1 MRDIFE
7 NKILKFKHFFSY
19 KPLFQTY
26 FTRSHSYFPYLKSK
40 DNTFVFFIL
49 VHFHLMF
56 KTFFRFI
63 CWINIQV
70 IYGVGGGGGQPFTT
84 PLVGPFVITHSAL
97 YYYEGFFSIL

>member
-7 NKILKFKHFFSY
+7 NKILKFKDFFFLISH
-19 KPLFQTY
+19 Y
-26 FTRSHSYFPYLKSK
+26 FRHISLVVTVTSVILNQKY
-40 DNTFVFFIL
+40 NTFVFFIL

-70 IYGVGGGGGQPFTT
+70 VYGVGGGGGQPFTT

-97 YYYEGFFSIL
+97 YY